1 MNSIAMKLK
10 YKRCLKTAQAPQF
23 LENQYLWTPWM
34 LNRNHVWFV
43 WVCSAV
49 WARRVDPGC
58 WCLLLTVSSIFTN
71 HHHPPATLLTSE
83 TTNKTRKVLYY
94 SHLMLEML
102 KEPEET
108 FIMCEQWGVNG
119 FDLYLCAR
127 SPPNM
132 GGPAVISIHA
142 WAQARTTAD
151 SSPRIINRRRR
162 NWEIHR
168 PKLEIIVSRCISRT
182 SWQWNFTQYFQLI
195 FQFHFFTI
203 IVWRMERG
211 GWWSVM
217 VINLV
222 RDEEAGAVAGAQW
235 WHL

>member
-83 TTNKTRKVLYY
+83 TTNKTRKVLYKTW
-94 SHLMLEML
+94 SWLSL
-102 KEPEET
+102 K
-108 FIMCEQWGVNG
+108 CWKNQKRHS
-119 FDLYLCAR
+119 LCA
-127 SPPNM
+127 SSEVSM
-132 GGPAVISIHA
+132 ALISICARGRHQI
-142 WAQARTTAD
+142 WAGLQWSAFTLGLRHEQLQTLL
-151 SSPRIINRRRR
+151 R
-162 NWEIHR
+162 EISIDEG
-168 PKLEIIVSRCISRT
+168 EIEK
-182 SWQWNFTQYFQLI
+182 FTVQ
-195 FQFHFFTI
+195 
-203 IVWRMERG
+203 
-211 GWWSVM
+211 
-217 VINLV
+217 N
-222 RDEEAGAVAGAQW
+222 
-235 WHL
+235 